1 MSETPEYLIEAVVAA
16 VEPLRSGALDGEP
29 ELIEWKSP
37 VPFYGD
43 AATAK
48 VASVA
53 LNPKGADERLT
64 DLESLGIP
72 NWSGADRDHL
82 EEIAASCLRYF
93 QHQPG
98 LSRPDPWMTWFG
110 HPDKLLGKV
119 LEGASFK
126 AGTACHIDL
135 VPWPTYKVWAHL
147 PWPTQEKLLALGVPT
162 VAAMLRGMPVE
173 LLWLNGRRVVGGF
186 ESLIGKPLIEE
197 RVPTL
202 DLVSRSGRRSRGFA
216 WYGTVDAIRGIPLG
230 RSVKVLGWNWN
241 LPSSPGANGKVDEF
255 AEWARNKLKAVW

>member
-1 MSETPEYLIEAVVAA
+1 MADTPEYLIDAVEAA
-16 VEPLRSGALDGEP
+16 VEPLRDGTLDGEP
-29 ELIEWKSP
+29 EVIRWKSP

-43 AATAK
+43 AASAK

-64 DLESLGIP
+64 GLATLKISDWEH
-72 NWSGADRDHL
+72 ADQSHL

-93 QHQPG
+93 QHQPD

-110 HPDKLLGKV
+110 HPDKLIGKV
-119 LEGASFK
+119 VDGASFK
-126 AGTACHIDL
+126 AGTACPIDL
-135 VPWPTYKVWAHL
+135 VPWPTSKVWAHL
-147 PWPTQEKLLALGVPT
+147 PWPTQEKLLAAGVPT
-162 VAAMLRGMPVE
+162 VTAMLCGMPVD

-186 ESLIGKPLIEE
+186 QELVGKTLIEE
-197 RVPTL
+197 RVPAL

-216 WYGTVDAIRGIPLG
+216 WHGTIDAIRGTLLG

-255 AEWARNKLKAVW
+255 TEWARNRLETVW

>member
-1 MSETPEYLIEAVVAA
+1 MTETPEYLIDAVEAA
-16 VEPLRSGALDGEP
+16 VEPLRDGTLAGEP
-29 ELIEWKSP
+29 EVIDWKSP

-43 AATAK
+43 AVGAK

-64 DLESLGIP
+64 DLESLGLP
-72 NWSGADRDHL
+72 SWEAASRGHYD
-82 EEIAASCLRYF
+82 EIAASCLQYF

-119 LEGASFK
+119 VEGASFK

-135 VPWPTYKVWAHL
+135 VPWPTYKVWADV
-147 PWPTQEKLLALGVPT
+147 PWPTQEKLLLAGVQAVT
-162 VAAMLRGMPVE
+162 RMLRGMPVD

-186 ESLIGKPLIEE
+186 EELVGKPLIEE
-197 RVPTL
+197 QVPAL
-202 DLVSRSGRRSRGFA
+202 DLVSRNGRRSRGFA
-216 WYGTVDAIRGIPLG
+216 WHGAIDEIRGIPLG

-255 AEWARNKLKAVW
+255 AEWARNRLKAVW